1 MKVII
6 INKTTGTGI
15 EYVKE
20 KKKMK
25 KMKKRAG
32 RALCA

>member
-20 KKKMK
+20 KKK
-25 KMKKRAG
+25 RAG